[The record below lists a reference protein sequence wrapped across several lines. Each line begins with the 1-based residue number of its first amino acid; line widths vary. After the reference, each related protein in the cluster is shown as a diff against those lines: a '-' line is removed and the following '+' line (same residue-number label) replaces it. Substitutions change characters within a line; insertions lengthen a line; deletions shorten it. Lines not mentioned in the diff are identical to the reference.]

1 MLIVQSYFICSTPES
16 FVTKDIEEIS
26 DISID
31 EKVNGE
37 KCIDSKQGMTP
48 KIHDRGDNKIPS
60 NISSPDKNGHS
71 LKRRIDTPCI
81 NESEGINNNFRSE
94 ILLSFLAF
102 CFYV

>member
-1 MLIVQSYFICSTPES
+1 
-16 FVTKDIEEIS
+16 
-26 DISID
+26 
-31 EKVNGE
+31 
-37 KCIDSKQGMTP
+37 MTP

-94 ILLSFLAF
+94 ILLSFLLFLCVTFAKNVLNF
-102 CFYV
+102 LFSRLY